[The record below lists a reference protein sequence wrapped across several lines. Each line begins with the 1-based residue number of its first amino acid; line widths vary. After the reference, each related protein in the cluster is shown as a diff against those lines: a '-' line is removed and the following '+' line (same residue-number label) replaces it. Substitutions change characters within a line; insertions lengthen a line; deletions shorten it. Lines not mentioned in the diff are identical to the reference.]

1 MAIERIVPNTT
12 TWDAYYANHLCRY
25 NFAKEHIKTNQSIS
39 ILDAACGVGYGSKE
53 LSLIENSNVVGID
66 ISEEAIKIAT
76 TYFPS
81 INIQYLVDDCQ
92 SMGLLQSTDLFDYI
106 ISFETLEHLKNPI
119 VFLKSCYEHLKING
133 KLIISTPNILFT
145 QTVNASKWD
154 FHEKEYEPI
163 EFYNLLVNAGFKNVK
178 IFGQQ
183 LSSIGS
189 LREDMRSELNKV
201 KSNPFFRLGSLI
213 QKYLRGHN
221 NTITLPEKL
230 EDFDII
236 EYQNYQEVQ
245 TLTKNRPFVLIAIC
259 DNL

>member
-1 MAIERIVPNTT
+1 MAIERIVPNTI

-25 NFAKEHIKTNQSIS
+25 NFAKEHIKSNQSIS
-39 ILDAACGVGYGSKE
+39 ILDAACGVGYGTKE
-53 LSLIENSNVVGID
+53 LSLIENAKVVGLD
-66 ISEEAIKIAT
+66 ISIEALRIANT
-76 TYFPS
+76 NFFS
-81 INIQYLVDDCQ
+81 DNIQYLLDDCE
-92 SMGLLQSTDLFDYI
+92 SMGLLKSTDIFDYI
-106 ISFETLEHLKNPI
+106 ISFETLEHLKNPS
-119 VFLKSCYEHLKING
+119 VFLKTCYDHLKIDG

-154 FHEKEYEPI
+154 FHEKEYEPT
-163 EFYNLLVNAGFKNVK
+163 EFYNLLINAGFKNVK

-201 KSNPFFRLGSLI
+201 NSNPFLRIGSLI

-230 EDFDII
+230 EDFDIS
-236 EYQNYQEVQ
+236 EYQNCQEVQ
-245 TLTKNRPFVLIAIC
+245 TITKNRPFVLIAIC